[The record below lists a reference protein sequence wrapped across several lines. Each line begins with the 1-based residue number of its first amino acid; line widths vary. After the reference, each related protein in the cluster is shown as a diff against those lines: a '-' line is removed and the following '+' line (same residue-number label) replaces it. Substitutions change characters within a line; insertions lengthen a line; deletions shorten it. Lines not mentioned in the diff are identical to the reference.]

1 MIAGV
6 YPLLLADVDLDV
18 LQKEQLSEKEITA
31 VVFLLLHVV
40 VVFQLLHVDVVL
52 VAAVVLDVVV
62 VLVAVVLQLLLDP
75 DLVVVA
81 DLNFADQLVV
91 VEILV

>member
-40 VVFQLLHVDVVL
+40 VVYQLLHVDVV
-52 VAAVVLDVVV
+52 V
-62 VLVAVVLQLLLDP
+62 VAVVLQLLLDP

-81 DLNFADQLVV
+81 DLNFVDQLVV

>member
-1 MIAGV
+1 MIADV
-6 YPLLLADVDLDV
+6 YQLLLADADVDALK
-18 LQKEQLSEKEITA
+18 KEQLSEKEITA

-52 VAAVVLDVVV
+52 VA
-62 VLVAVVLQLLLDP
+62 VVLQLLLDP

-81 DLNFADQLVV
+81 DLNFVDQLVV

>member
-1 MIAGV
+1 
-6 YPLLLADVDLDV
+6 
-18 LQKEQLSEKEITA
+18 
-31 VVFLLLHVV
+31 VV
-40 VVFQLLHVDVVL
+40 VVFQLLH
-52 VAAVVLDVVV
+52 VVV

-75 DLVVVA
+75 DLDVVA

>member
-1 MIAGV
+1 M
-6 YPLLLADVDLDV
+6 
-18 LQKEQLSEKEITA
+18 
-31 VVFLLLHVV
+31 V
-40 VVFQLLHVDVVL
+40 VVFQLLH
-52 VAAVVLDVVV
+52 VVV